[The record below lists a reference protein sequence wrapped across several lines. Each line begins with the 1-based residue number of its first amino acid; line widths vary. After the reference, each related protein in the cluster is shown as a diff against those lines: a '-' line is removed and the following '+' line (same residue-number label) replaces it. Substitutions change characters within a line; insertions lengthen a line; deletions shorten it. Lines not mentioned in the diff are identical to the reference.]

1 MKANLKIN
9 GQQTVK
15 VGVTQRSS
23 PIVFMSLS
31 VNLNGETR
39 TVQGGQNGR
48 IIPIQFYA

>member
-23 PIVFMSLS
+23 PIFFLSLA
-31 VNLNGETR
+31 VNLNGAK
-39 TVQGGQNGR
+39 TVQGGQHGR
-48 IIPIQFYA
+48 II